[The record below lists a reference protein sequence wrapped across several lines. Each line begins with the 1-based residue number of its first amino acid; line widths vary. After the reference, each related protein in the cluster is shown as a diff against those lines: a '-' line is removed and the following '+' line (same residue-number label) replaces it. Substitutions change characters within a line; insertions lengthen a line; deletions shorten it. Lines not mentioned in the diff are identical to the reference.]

1 MEQVWERGERCVWRE
16 RWVACLRVLF
26 LLWWEWLLFGWDL
39 CEGERGENS
48 GGEFVGLRLLLLVL
62 VLGAVGVDGLFVL
75 ARSAN

>member
-39 CEGERGENS
+39 CEGEKRREQWGRVCW
-48 GGEFVGLRLLLLVL
+48 FKVV
-62 VLGAVGVDGLFVL
+62 VIGASIGCG
-75 ARSAN
+75 RCR